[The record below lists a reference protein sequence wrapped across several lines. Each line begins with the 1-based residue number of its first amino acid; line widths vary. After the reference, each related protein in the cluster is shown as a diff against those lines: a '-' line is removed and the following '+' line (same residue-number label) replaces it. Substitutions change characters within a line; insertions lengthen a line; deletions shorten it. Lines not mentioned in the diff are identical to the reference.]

1 VLRTLVFRRRLLL
14 VAGVAAALYPMLQFI
29 NFRLPRKPRVVQI
42 NQNVGTDGS
51 LTTDELI
58 VFTDDAG
65 AWAVSR
71 TCTHLGCRIAVKPT
85 ENILECPCH
94 QSRFTPQGRVIRGP
108 AKKSLTRYRAEPM
121 ENGPGFRVIIQ

>member
-1 VLRTLVFRRRLLL
+1 VFRRRLLL

-65 AWAVSR
+65 S
-71 TCTHLGCRIAVKPT
+71 LG
-85 ENILECPCH
+85 
-94 QSRFTPQGRVIRGP
+94 RFKNLHPSGLSDRR
-108 AKKSLTRYRAEPM
+108 
-121 ENGPGFRVIIQ
+121 